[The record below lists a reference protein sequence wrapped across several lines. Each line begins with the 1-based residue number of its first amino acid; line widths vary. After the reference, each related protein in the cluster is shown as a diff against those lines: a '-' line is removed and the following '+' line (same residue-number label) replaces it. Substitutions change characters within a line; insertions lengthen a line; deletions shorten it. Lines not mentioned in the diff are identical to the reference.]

1 MQFFEI
7 DNRKVTMALNAM
19 RWQLDHQPL
28 PVAVRLGLG
37 LISLMSNAAMAPS
50 KLQLAIAIM
59 IATIA
64 TDINFNLIYVV
75 RQCKQ

>member
-7 DNRKVTMALNAM
+7 DNRKVTMAVNAM

-37 LISLMSNAAMAPS
+37 LGLISLMSARLRLGATAMAPS
-50 KLQLAIAIM
+50 DRLRP
-59 IATIA
+59 
-64 TDINFNLIYVV
+64 NFSQGGLEWGRPI
-75 RQCKQ
+75 